1 MPRRLSTDSEPNWSI
16 RRSPPTPDPGLSD
29 FKGEAALSRART
41 RVGATDELGDGGDWH
56 LVATSRSGD
65 VSENPFVRVVPVDAA
80 STATVRADG
89 IGLARRDRWQRG
101 APVRF

>member
-1 MPRRLSTDSEPNWSI
+1 MPRRLSADSEPNRSI
-16 RRSPPTPDPGLSD
+16 RRSPPTLNPGLCG
-29 FKGEAALSRART
+29 FKDEAALSRAWT
-41 RVGATDELGDGGDWH
+41 RGGATHELWDGGDWH
-56 LVATSRSGD
+56 LVATGRSGD